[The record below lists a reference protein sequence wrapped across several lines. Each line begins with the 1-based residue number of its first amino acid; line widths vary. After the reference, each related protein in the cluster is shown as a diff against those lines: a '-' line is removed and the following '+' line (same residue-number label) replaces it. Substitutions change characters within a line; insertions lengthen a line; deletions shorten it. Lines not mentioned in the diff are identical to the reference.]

1 MEGPMKL
8 VKKLKQPSTIEGLI
22 AVAAATVMLFTPEH
36 IDQIIETGL
45 SVFGVKRIVL
55 DD

>member
-1 MEGPMKL
+1 MSL
-8 VKKLKQPSTIEGLI
+8 VNRLQQKSTIEGLI
-22 AVAAATVMLFTPEH
+22 AIAAATVMLFTPEH

-45 SVFGVKRIVL
+45 SVFGVKRILL